1 MTLAS
6 YNNFHNN
13 VFKDTFVITLTNAGR
28 STALLSS
35 MVEDVF
41 FKCSLWNHQNY
52 PPPSLPPPQLLSG
65 TSLFAGFAIFSI
77 LGHMANFYKMP
88 IGEVVKEG
96 QTEAS
101 NLQR

>member
-13 VFKDTFVITLTNAGR
+13 VLKDTFVITLTNAGR
-28 STALLSS
+28 STAVLSS
-35 MVEDVF
+35 VVEVF
-41 FKCSLWNHQNY
+41 FLNAHCGITKIISF
-52 PPPSLPPPQLLSG
+52 SPPQLLSG
-65 TSLFAGFAIFSI
+65 TSVFAGFAIFSI
-77 LGHMANFYKMP
+77 LGHMAYFYKMP